1 MALCAGRLLVCRL
14 SRGWVELSVMGPI
27 SADVRATLGAEVHD
41 NEVRK
46 AIPGGLFLVFP
57 VGKASIALE
66 HLRDAFDR
74 FVDEA
79 MMRMRRR
86 IDPDS
91 HVPEVVTFLAEAVGR
106 ALPQPELAAADLDEA
121 NEDDRE
127 GDEVA
132 PSREPRVR
140 GRAPIFEHSQR
151 SIDSLMSDVERGVIA
166 LPDLQRPF
174 VWEDTRVRDLLD
186 SLFVGFPVG
195 TVVLWHVAEVRE
207 AHTIGRASEANQA
220 SALVIDGQQRLTSLF
235 AVVKGAEVID
245 KDGGRRQIKIAF
257 RPRDGRFEVPDAAIR
272 QDPEFVA
279 DVSEL
284 WSGKRTKGQIRKE
297 LLAGLRE
304 KGREIDEAYE
314 EAVEHNLDRVQS
326 IRDFRFP
333 VVDIRKTAQSEE
345 ASEEDVAEIFVRI
358 NNQGMRL
365 GQADFV
371 LTLLSVFHGALRDR
385 IEERAVEISAESMIA
400 VDTQHLLRA
409 ACAVGFGRARMS
421 SIYRLLRGVD
431 PATGETSRVSVD
443 FDRG

>member
-1 MALCAGRLLVCRL
+1 
-14 SRGWVELSVMGPI
+14 
-27 SADVRATLGAEVHD
+27 
-41 NEVRK
+41 
-46 AIPGGLFLVFP
+46 
-57 VGKASIALE
+57 
-66 HLRDAFDR
+66 
-74 FVDEA
+74 
-79 MMRMRRR
+79 
-86 IDPDS
+86 
-91 HVPEVVTFLAEAVGR
+91 
-106 ALPQPELAAADLDEA
+106 
-121 NEDDRE
+121 
-127 GDEVA
+127 
-132 PSREPRVR
+132 
-140 GRAPIFEHSQR
+140 
-151 SIDSLMSDVERGVIA
+151 MSDVERGVIA
-166 LPDLQRPF
+166 LPELQRPF

-195 TVVLWHVAEVRE
+195 TVVLWHVAEARE
-207 AHTIGRASEANQA
+207 AHTIGRASEAKHA
-220 SALVIDGQQRLTSLF
+220 SALIIDGQQRLTSLF

-245 KDGGRRQIKIAF
+245 KEGGRRQIKIAF

-297 LLAGLRE
+297 LLTGLRE

-333 VVDIRKTAQSEE
+333 VVDIRKTAQNEE

-358 NNQGMRL
+358 NHQGMRL

-385 IEERAVEISAESMIA
+385 IEERAVAISAESMIA

-421 SIYRLLRGVD
+421 AIYRLLRGVD
-431 PATGETSRVSVD
+431 PATGEAAPTTADSA
-443 FDRG
+443 